1 MTRIEGSAVQLI
13 LADHD
18 IDWLMETAQELSSH
32 SQLKVVGFA
41 QDGDTLVEHVIN
53 MDADAVL
60 MDFTIPGSSA
70 GEIARKLADDSPDT
84 AVFAVTDSITMQL
97 KETAK
102 SDGVIDVYD
111 KDKADINQIANQIT
125 YYVDAMRRNYGE
137 VSRMHNEDIE
147 RASGPARTISQ
158 SIISTYNIKGGV
170 GKTTLAVNL
179 ATAIKMSPYLSG
191 LRVCLVDF
199 DCGGANAATNCHLDD
214 LDVINRNL
222 VVWEHLPEDISGAD
236 VEELLIKGPQGL
248 MIAAAPINQAS
259 SERVTAELA
268 EKIIRILKRHFT
280 IIVIDGAPNITAP
293 MDVAFSHSTH
303 ILMIANAE
311 GQSVKQLSRTVQ
323 LFSPD
328 PDYPEKQD
336 MSHILDKMFL
346 ILNYAHP
353 LGKWDLKKS
362 EISKNVGKPIFGE
375 IPYDDVIRRALHSS
389 NGKVAVELEP
399 NGEFATAIKSLAND
413 ICGAYPGRKPKK
425 KNMLGKIFK
434 KRR

>member
-18 IDWLMETAQELSSH
+18 IDWLMETAQELASH
-32 SQLKVVGFA
+32 PQLKVVGFA

-60 MDFTIPGSSA
+60 MNFTIPGSSA
-70 GEIARKLADDSPDT
+70 GEIARRLADDSPDT
-84 AVFAVTDSITMQL
+84 AVFAVTDSLTMQL
-97 KETAK
+97 REAAK
-102 SDGVIDVYD
+102 SDGVIEVYD
-111 KDKADINQIANQIT
+111 KDRADINQIANQIT
-125 YYVDAMRRNYGE
+125 YYVDDMRRNYGE
-137 VSRMHNEDIE
+137 ISRKHSEDVA
-147 RASGPARTISQ
+147 RASEAARTVSQ
-158 SIISTYNIKGGV
+158 SIILTYNVKGGV
-170 GKTTLAVNL
+170 GKSTIAANL
-179 ATAIKMSPYLSG
+179 ATAIKMSPHLSG

-199 DCGGANAATNCHLDD
+199 DCGGANAATNLHLDD
-214 LDVINRNL
+214 LDVMNRNL
-222 VVWEHLPEDISGAD
+222 IVWEHLPEDVSGAD
-236 VEELLIKGPQGL
+236 IEELLIKGPQGL
-248 MIAAAPINQAS
+248 MVAAAPINQAS

-268 EKIIRILKRHFT
+268 EKILRILKRHFT

-328 PDYPEKQD
+328 PDYPEKKD

-353 LGKWDLKKS
+353 SSKWDLKKA
-362 EISKNVGKPIFGE
+362 EISKNINKPIFGE
-375 IPYDDVIRRALHSS
+375 IPYDDVVKRALHSS
-389 NGKVAVELEP
+389 SGKVAVELEP

-425 KNMLGKIFK
+425 ESKLGKIFK
-434 KRR
+434 RRR